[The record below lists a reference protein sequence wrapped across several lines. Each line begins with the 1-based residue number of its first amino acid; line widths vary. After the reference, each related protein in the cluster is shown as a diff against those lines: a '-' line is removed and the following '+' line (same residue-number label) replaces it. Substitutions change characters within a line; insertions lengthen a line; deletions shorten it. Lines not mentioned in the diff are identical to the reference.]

1 MSAAEP
7 LAGAAVA
14 GGARSRCSGGM
25 PLSIRFA
32 LGFLLLMVVVS
43 LLAPVIAPY
52 DFATQNLA
60 RRLRPPVFWGGEWA
74 YVLGTDHLGRD
85 ILSRLIYGIRT
96 SIAIALA
103 GTLIGA
109 AIGTVLGYVAAR
121 RRGWLDDVIMM
132 MVDVQAALPAF
143 FIAIAFIALVG
154 SNLLIFVVLVSLEGW
169 ERYTRL
175 VRGLV
180 ISEQAALYVR
190 AVKALGAT
198 AHRVNLRHVPA
209 DLRPPQEPLD
219 PVRYLSNRSSG
230 KQGFALAQAAL
241 DLGARV
247 SLVVGA
253 TAAALSTPTGA
264 ERTDVETA
272 AQMAEAVLELSRVA
286 DVLIMAAAVADF
298 RPRQVQAHKIKKG
311 ALPRIELE
319 HTQDILLA
327 VAEQRRRVGRPAV
340 VVGFAAE
347 SEDLLKNA
355 QEKLERKRLSMIVAN
370 DISAPDAGFA
380 VDTNRVT
387 LLLPGGVVEPLP
399 LMRKQEVA
407 EVVLAR
413 VVGLLQAEAAR
424 GGFPLPS
431 G

>member
-1 MSAAEP
+1 MNPLQGKRIVLGVSGSVAAYKAADLASKLTQAGALVDVVLSEGAERFVTALTFASLTGRKAHTSLWEGDAHVAHVGLGEGADLLLIAPCSANTLAKLAAGQADNLLTLTALAARCPVLVAPAMDGGMFEHPATQANLQTLRQRGVQILGPAQGRMASGLVGLGRMLEPAEILGHARLALSRNGP
-7 LAGAAVA
+7 LAGKHLVVSA
-14 GGARSRCSGGM
+14 GG
-25 PLSIRFA
+25 
-32 LGFLLLMVVVS
+32 
-43 LLAPVIAPY
+43 
-52 DFATQNLA
+52 T
-60 RRLRPPVFWGGEWA
+60 
-74 YVLGTDHLGRD
+74 
-85 ILSRLIYGIRT
+85 
-96 SIAIALA
+96 
-103 GTLIGA
+103 
-109 AIGTVLGYVAAR
+109 
-121 RRGWLDDVIMM
+121 
-132 MVDVQAALPAF
+132 
-143 FIAIAFIALVG
+143 
-154 SNLLIFVVLVSLEGW
+154 
-169 ERYTRL
+169 
-175 VRGLV
+175 
-180 ISEQAALYVR
+180 
-190 AVKALGAT
+190 
-198 AHRVNLRHVPA
+198 
-209 DLRPPQEPLD
+209 QEPLD